1 MNTTYTH
8 TKYTDKAKSTKEN
21 IANKKRKRR
30 APAAR
35 NLQARV
41 ALLSPLD
48 ARDKLTLIETF
59 RLDFFGR
66 RRRQKQQ
73 HRRCQKEY

>member
-21 IANKKRKRR
+21 IADKKKRR

-41 ALLSPLD
+41 ALLSPL
-48 ARDKLTLIETF
+48 ATRDKLTLIETI

-66 RRRQKQQ
+66 RQKHRRRCRQK
-73 HRRCQKEY
+73 EE